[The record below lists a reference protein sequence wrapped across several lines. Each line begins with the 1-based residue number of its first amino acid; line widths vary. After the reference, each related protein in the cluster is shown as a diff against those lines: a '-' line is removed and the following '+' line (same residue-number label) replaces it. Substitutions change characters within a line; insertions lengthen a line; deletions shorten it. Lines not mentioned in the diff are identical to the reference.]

1 MKFIKIFVLACEP
14 KKIYFFWLPRIFGL
28 LLVPG
33 FLFDIEIL
41 ILLQSLI
48 LLHANLGLETIIE
61 DYLHITIIKLQYLS
75 IFRTFSI
82 LLINLN
88 ILYLL

>member
-1 MKFIKIFVLACEP
+1 MHFIKDFFLTAQ
-14 KKIYFFWLPRIFGL
+14 KKKTSFFWLPRLFGL

-33 FLFDIEIL
+33 FFFDIENL
-41 ILLQSLI
+41 VLFQSLI
-48 LLHANLGLETIIE
+48 FLHASLGLETIIE
-61 DYLHITIIKLQYLS
+61 DYLHVEIIKLQCVLLTR
-75 IFRTFSI
+75 IFSV